1 MDYKIKELAELS
13 GVSAR
18 TLRYYD
24 QIGLLKPER
33 QEDNGYRLYGEA
45 QVDRLQQIL
54 FYRQLGL
61 PLEEI
66 RRTLDSPSYARSQA
80 LEAHL
85 ALLRQQQEELNAVI
99 RNVEKTICSLKGECS
114 MSDKEKFEGFKQ
126 ELIRKNN
133 EQYGE
138 EVIAK
143 YGKENLDESNRKL
156 SNMSEAQWQGQQEL
170 SERIFTLLAKAME
183 KQDPACAEAL
193 EVADCHRQWLC
204 LFWKDGLYNK
214 QAHRG
219 MAEMYVADERFTAY
233 YDSRLGEGGAA
244 FLKEAIYHYT
254 K

>member
-66 RRTLDSPSYARSQA
+66 RRTLDSPSYDRSQA
-80 LEAHL
+80 LEEHL
-85 ALLRQQQEELNAVI
+85 ALLRQQQEELNAMI

-126 ELIRKNN
+126 DLIRKNQ
-133 EQYGE
+133 EQYGA
-138 EVIAK
+138 EVTAK
-143 YGKENLDESNRKL
+143 YGKEALEESNRRL
-156 SNMSEAQWQGQQEL
+156 ANMSEGQWHDQESLNEAIFAFLKEAMDQGDPSCEAAQ
-170 SERIFTLLAKAME
+170 KA
-183 KQDPACAEAL
+183 
-193 EVADCHRQWLC
+193 ADLHRQWLC
-204 LFWKDGLYNK
+204 MFWKEGLYSK
-214 QAHRG
+214 AAHRG
-219 MAEMYVADERFTAY
+219 MAEMYVADERFREY
-233 YDSRLGEGGAA
+233 YDSRLGAGGAA
-244 FLKEAIYHYT
+244 FLQEAILLYT

>member
-54 FYRQLGL
+54 FYRQLGM

-66 RRTLDSPSYARSQA
+66 RRTLDSADYDRSQA

-85 ALLRQQQEELNAVI
+85 VLLRQQQEELNAVI

-170 SERIFTLLAKAME
+170 SERIFALLAKAME
-183 KQDPACAEAL
+183 KQDPACAEAM
-193 EVADCHRQWLC
+193 EAADCHRQWLC

>member
-1 MDYKIKELAELS
+1 MGYKIKELAELS

-24 QIGLLKPER
+24 QIGLLIPLR
-33 QEDNGYRLYGEA
+33 QAENGYRLYGEQ

-54 FYRQLGL
+54 FYRQLGM

-66 RRTLDSPSYARSQA
+66 RRTLDSAEYDRSRA
-80 LEAHL
+80 LEEHL
-85 ALLRQQQEELNAVI
+85 AALRKQQEQLHDLI
-99 RNVEKTICSLKGECS
+99 RNVEKTICSLKGEYS

-126 ELIRKNN
+126 GLIQKNN

-156 SNMSEAQWQGQQEL
+156 MNMSEAQWKGQQEL
-170 SERIFTLLAKAME
+170 SERIFTLLAAAME
-183 KQDPACAEAL
+183 KNDPACAEAL
-193 EVADCHRQWLC
+193 EAADCHRQWLC

-219 MAEMYVADERFTAY
+219 MAEMYVADERFTEF
-233 YDSRLGEGGAA
+233 YDSCLGEGGAK
-244 FLKEAIYHYT
+244 FLRDAIYNFT
-254 K
+254 A

>member
-1 MDYKIKELAELS
+1 MDYRIKELAELS

-33 QEDNGYRLYGEA
+33 QEENGYRIYGKQ

-54 FYRQLGL
+54 FYRQLGM
-61 PLEEI
+61 PLEKI
-66 RRTLDSPSYARSQA
+66 RKTIDSPGYDRNRA
-80 LEAHL
+80 LEEHL
-85 ALLRQQQEELNAVI
+85 AVLRQQQEELSCLI

-114 MSDKEKFEGFKQ
+114 MSDREKFEGFKQ

-138 EVIAK
+138 EVIAQ
-143 YGKENLDESNRKL
+143 YGQENLDESNRKL
-156 SNMSEAQWQGQQEL
+156 SDMSEKQWQDQQEL
-170 SERIFTLLAKAME
+170 SERIFDLLEAAME

-193 EVADCHRQWLC
+193 EAAECHRQWLC

-214 QAHRG
+214 QTHRAL
-219 MAEMYVADERFTAY
+219 AEMYVADERFTAFY
-233 YDSRLGEGGAA
+233 EKRLGKGAA
-244 FLKEAIYHYT
+244 GFLKEAIYNYT

>member
-1 MDYKIKELAELS
+1 MAYQIKELAELS

-24 QIGLLKPER
+24 QIGLLKADR
-33 QEDNGYRLYGEA
+33 QEENGYRLYGEH

-54 FYRQLGL
+54 FYRRLGM

-66 RRTLDSPSYARSQA
+66 RRTLDAPNYDRRQA
-80 LEAHL
+80 LEEHL
-85 ALLRQQQEELNAVI
+85 SSLLAQQEQLSHLI
-99 RNVEKTICSLKGECS
+99 QNVEKTICSLKGEYS

-143 YGKENLDESNRKL
+143 YGKENLEESNRKV
-156 SNMSEAQWQGQQEL
+156 SAMSEEQWQGQEKL
-170 SERIFTLLAKAME
+170 SERIIALLKAAME
-183 KQDPACAEAL
+183 KNDPSCVEAW
-193 EVADCHRQWLC
+193 EAADCHRQWLC
-204 LFWKDGLYNK
+204 LFWKDGLYSK

-219 MAEMYVADERFTAY
+219 MAEMYVTDERFTAF
-233 YDSRLGEGGAA
+233 YDRRLGEGGAK
-244 FLKEAIYHYT
+244 FLRDAIYNYT
-254 K
+254 A

>member
-54 FYRQLGL
+54 FYRQLGM

-66 RRTLDSPSYARSQA
+66 RRTLDSADYDRSQA

-85 ALLRQQQEELNAVI
+85 ALLRQQQEELNAMI

-126 ELIRKNN
+126 ELIQKNN

-183 KQDPACAEAL
+183 KQDPTCAEAM
-193 EVADCHRQWLC
+193 EAADCHRQWLC